1 MPHVPSLLDVLFIFL
16 IFLLFFGSGRLTGL
30 GKGIG
35 EGIRNFKKG
44 MHSEIPPPP
53 SAPPPQGPD
62 NQQPKS

>member
-1 MPHVPSLLDVLFIFL
+1 MPHVPSLLDILFIFL
-16 IFLLFFGSGRLTGL
+16 IFLLFFGSGRLSGL

-44 MHSEIPPPP
+44 LNSENPPPP
-53 SAPPPQGPD
+53 ASPPQGPD

>member
-44 MHSEIPPPP
+44 MRSEIPPPP
-53 SAPPPQGPD
+53 SSPPPQGQD